1 MKSDFVSS
9 VTHELRAPIASIG
22 LLSEG
27 LLQGRI
33 RSETKRNQYF
43 GLIHR
48 ECRRLSSLIENVRGY
63 SQMDRSIRHYHFEPT
78 NASELV
84 KHILQVRQPTAD
96 DKNIRLVNV
105 PTALPENPLTAEQQ
119 TIRMDGKAVEQALIN
134 LLDNAIKFSPPDKSI
149 EIEWKVINQETGSK
163 ASANQ
168 TPDIVEPA
176 VKISV
181 IDQGPGVSLEDR
193 EKVFEK
199 FYRRGNELR
208 RETTGIGI
216 GLSIVQHVAQAHG
229 GSICIE
235 NDPEQRTRFTLVIPS
250 VNQAKVK
257 DSLS

>member
-1 MKSDFVSS
+1 
-9 VTHELRAPIASIG
+9 
-22 LLSEG
+22 
-27 LLQGRI
+27 
-33 RSETKRNQYF
+33 
-43 GLIHR
+43 
-48 ECRRLSSLIENVRGY
+48 
-63 SQMDRSIRHYHFEPT
+63 
-78 NASELV
+78 
-84 KHILQVRQPTAD
+84 
-96 DKNIRLVNV
+96 
-105 PTALPENPLTAEQQ
+105 
-119 TIRMDGKAVEQALIN
+119 LIN

-181 IDQGPGVSLEDR
+181 IDQGPGVPLEDR

-216 GLSIVQHVAQAHG
+216 GLSIVQHVAQALG
-229 GSICIE
+229 GSIFIE